1 MRLRLRRGRKRRPAR
16 PAFAVTPTA
25 RAALLAAWIS
35 AGKVILFT
43 VGSASFLADRPAAE
57 MAWVYLGLA
66 LLAAGSAIALAPWL
80 ERLQPVRS
88 LAWLLLSGLAA
99 TAVLALGLVLGLP
112 GTAGALL
119 ILAHLYNIAS
129 EILLWLVAATW
140 LPAPEL
146 RRATVWICLAAAL
159 GGCGGGLAVERLL
172 LLGEAATLVMAV
184 FAAAMGA
191 LWALGAG
198 ERAIRPTASAAM
210 ALEEE
215 PTTDAPQVCWQ
226 EVLSHPLGVP
236 LGAAALLLTLVW
248 SLTEFLCLARY
259 QQAYPPD
266 ELGRQLAWLFAV
278 LQLVEFAC
286 ILLLSGPVTRWISP
300 AWRSAL
306 FPLGALLTLQLLG
319 GSLPQ
324 EGDGQPA
331 IWPVLL
337 AHAYT
342 EAASNALFDPVH
354 ASNFAAVPARLQ
366 ARLRTFSDGICY
378 PLGMAAGALVLL
390 SAQDAPD
397 SLPFVLLLATTA
409 AVFFVGVG
417 LFTGAMIGRSLL
429 SELGLTAEVG
439 TSPLAAELKA
449 AKRAL
454 GPWVRRTALRDRLL
468 AARRG
473 ARRFDEIHR
482 RVDRAD
488 RRALRIAFA
497 WARRC
502 DPGGPTARLETLLDS
517 RNAERRALVV
527 EAVLSLP
534 LRGLFLPLLPALRR
548 RYRRDLASGG
558 WR

>member
-1 MRLRLRRGRKRRPAR
+1 MRLRLRRGRRPRRAR
-16 PAFAVTPTA
+16 RGFAPTA
-25 RAALLAAWIS
+25 AAWAALLAAWIS

-57 MAWVYLGLA
+57 MAWIYLGLA
-66 LLAAGSAIALAPWL
+66 LLAAGSAIALAPGL
-80 ERLQPVRS
+80 ERLRPARS
-88 LAWLLLSGLAA
+88 LTWLLLAGLAA
-99 TAVLALGLVLGLP
+99 TAVLALGLVLGVP

-119 ILAHLYNIAS
+119 IQAHLYNIGS

-159 GGCGGGLAVERLL
+159 GGFFGGLAVERLL
-172 LLGEAATLVMAV
+172 FLGEAATLVLAAV
-184 FAAAMGA
+184 AAAMGT
-191 LWALGAG
+191 LWALAAG
-198 ERAIRPTASAAM
+198 ERAIRPGETAAM
-210 ALEEE
+210 ATDAE
-215 PTTDAPQVCWQ
+215 PTAEAPQVGWG
-226 EVLSHPLGVP
+226 EVLAHPLGIP
-236 LGAAALLLTLVW
+236 LGAAAFLLTLVW
-248 SLTEFLCLARY
+248 SLTEFMCLARY
-259 QQAYPPD
+259 QQAYAPD
-266 ELGRQLAWLFAV
+266 DLGRELARIFAV

-286 ILLLSGPVTRWISP
+286 ILLLSGPATRWIPP

-319 GSLPQ
+319 TDQDQAGAGP
-324 EGDGQPA
+324 PA
-331 IWPVLL
+331 IWPVLI

-390 SAQDAPD
+390 SAQDGPEG
-397 SLPFVLLLATTA
+397 LPFVLLLATTA

-439 TSPLAAELKA
+439 TSPVPAELRA
-449 AKRAL
+449 AKRTLA
-454 GPWVRRTALRDRLL
+454 PWARRTALRERLL
-468 AARRG
+468 VARRG
-473 ARRFDEIHR
+473 ATRFGEVHR

-488 RRALRIAFA
+488 RRALRTAFA
-497 WARRC
+497 LARRC
-502 DPGGPTARLETLLDS
+502 DPGGPMARLETLLDS
-517 RNAERRALVV
+517 RSAERRALVV

-534 LRGLFLPLLPALRR
+534 LRRLFLPLLPALRR
-548 RYRRDLASGG
+548 RYRRDAALSD